1 MPETCDCRLTLL
13 SFLIHVGLKI
23 SGLRRTLKM
32 VRVSTLLDYPPTEK
46 LKTLHTRIG
55 KKAPIPEGQIMY
67 RIAKPGG
74 PLSSLLFGP
83 NTFLQAAAFFILL
96 AAGLSVA
103 QTAPPV
109 STASAE
115 QNHAVSNTAQQE
127 YLINPDDLLD
137 LYIVDVPELSRTY
150 RVSPTGQVTLPLL
163 SHPLNAAGLTLD
175 QFANLTTQELKNR
188 RLVTDPRVTVSVKE
202 SRTHSVAITGAVKRP
217 QIYFVFGRT
226 TLLDVISQAE
236 GLAEDASSVAY
247 ISRGEIAK
255 HLLQTTGQPVAE
267 VLTVDLEKLLY
278 TGDPS
283 LNIDIYPGDRVT
295 VAPAGIVY
303 VVGAVNKPGGFPLTA
318 SRKRLT
324 VLQAVALAED
334 MKSTA
339 VGNKAMIVR
348 RGPQYPNGREEIPVK
363 LKEVLAGKAPDIPLQ
378 VEDILFVP
386 DSQGKKAALRGV
398 EAAIQVATGVAIYR
412 H

>member
-1 MPETCDCRLTLL
+1 MFSIAKTRL
-13 SFLIHVGLKI
+13 SF
-23 SGLRRTLKM
+23 S
-32 VRVSTLLDYPPTEK
+32 
-46 LKTLHTRIG
+46 
-55 KKAPIPEGQIMY
+55 
-67 RIAKPGG
+67 
-74 PLSSLLFGP
+74 
-83 NTFLQAAAFFILL
+83 TFLPGLTSVLRAVAFATVSIL
-96 AAGLSVA
+96 AALSVA
-103 QTAPPV
+103 QTTPPLV
-109 STASAE
+109 GTSNRDQHRDAS
-115 QNHAVSNTAQQE
+115 NSAQQE

-163 SHPLNAAGLTLD
+163 SGPLNVAGLTLD
-175 QFANLTTQELKNR
+175 QFADLATQELKTR
-188 RLVTDPRVTVSVKE
+188 GLVTDPRVTVNVKE
-202 SRTHSVAITGAVKRP
+202 SRTHSVAITGAVKKP
-217 QIYFVFGRT
+217 QIYFVLGRT

-236 GLAEDASSVAY
+236 GLAEDASSVAN

-255 HLLQTTGQPVAE
+255 RILQTKDQPVAE
-267 VLTVDLEKLLY
+267 VSTVDLEKLLQ

-303 VVGAVNKPGGFPLTA
+303 VVGAVNKPGGFALTA

-348 RGPQYPNGREEIPVK
+348 RGPQYPDGREQIPVK
-363 LKEVLAGKAPDIPLQ
+363 LKEVLAGKAPDISLQ

-386 DSQGKKAALRGV
+386 DSPGKKAAIRGV
-398 EAAIQVATGVAIYR
+398 EAAIQVATGVVIYR
-412 H
+412 R

>member
-1 MPETCDCRLTLL
+1 VHAKNKPR
-13 SFLIHVGLKI
+13 
-23 SGLRRTLKM
+23 
-32 VRVSTLLDYPPTEK
+32 PK
-46 LKTLHTRIG
+46 LKKLGTAMG
-55 KKAPIPEGQIMY
+55 NKKYAIRESQMIT
-67 RIAKPGG
+67 IAKPSRTF
-74 PLSSLLFGP
+74 SSH
-83 NTFLQAAAFFILL
+83 TILQAAAFCAVLL
-96 AAGLSVA
+96 LVGASAA
-103 QTAPPV
+103 QTGDPV
-109 STASAE
+109 STASADE
-115 QNHAVSNTAQQE
+115 QRAVSNSAQQE

-175 QFANLTTQELKNR
+175 QFASLTTQELKTR
-188 RLVTDPRVTVSVKE
+188 RLVTDPQVTVSVKE
-202 SRTHSVAITGAVKRP
+202 SRTHSVAITGAVKKP

-236 GLAEDASSVAY
+236 GLTEDASSVAY

-278 TGDPS
+278 TGDQN
-283 LNIDIYPGDRVT
+283 LNVDIYPGDRVT

-318 SRKRLT
+318 SRKRLS
-324 VLQAVALAED
+324 VLQAIALAED

-339 VGNKAMIVR
+339 KANKAMIVR
-348 RGPQYPNGREEIPVK
+348 RGPQYPGGREEIPVK
-363 LKEVLAGKAPDIPLQ
+363 LKEVLAGKAPDVPLQ

-386 DSQGKKAALRGV
+386 DSPGKKAAIRGV

-412 H
+412 TY